1 MKAASQCNGNMPG
14 WNQVLVDFGHHPDSQ
29 PAPPQ
34 KEAEAD
40 ALGRYKRGQSANIRA
55 AAMLLGPSIR
65 IALPCGKR
73 SDIAQ
78 ICQLFDGFNAGFAIA
93 ETMTGNA
100 PTPRPSYF
108 LGSAPLYDDP
118 LIRSSTESA
127 RPNHMARVFLAP
139 SSTSSIIEAEPD
151 FVNIRHRA
159 GRAAIGVRRPTQSRT
174 YRTKSPERS

>member
-1 MKAASQCNGNMPG
+1 MPG

-151 FVNIRHRA
+151 FVNTRHRA
-159 GRAAIGVRRPTQSRT
+159 GRAANGVRRPTQSRT